1 MKKEKEKWAAVV
13 EVKAKELK
21 IKNWD
26 KTYLMTKKKNR
37 KCILKQKSYI
47 IVLVTVSQ
55 LEEVEEV

>member
-1 MKKEKEKWAAVV
+1 MKKKEKWAAVV
-13 EVKAKELK
+13 EVKAKEFK

-37 KCILKQKSYI
+37 KQILKQKSYI

>member
-1 MKKEKEKWAAVV
+1 MKKKEKWAAVV

-37 KCILKQKSYI
+37 NYILK
-47 IVLVTVSQ
+47 
-55 LEEVEEV
+55 